1 MSKEK
6 IVSEPTEEMKRRER
20 AERILDAATDLLLR
34 HGYKRI
40 TIDDVA
46 KKAKVGKGT
55 IYLHWKTREALFGTL
70 MLREVLAL
78 WQELLS
84 RLRSDPKEV
93 LFHRVMRSMMLI
105 GMSRPLG
112 RALFTRDK
120 ELLGKLAEKSFGVG
134 PTQQA
139 FKGEFLSLARKL
151 GLLRSDMDP
160 VRQNYAL
167 RATVNG
173 FLTIDQSLTDEQ
185 QLSLEE
191 KAEALAE
198 TIRRTFEPEKPLP
211 PDALHEAAAVIIKLL
226 EQVYSFS
233 EERLNEQM
241 E

>member
-1 MSKEK
+1 MSNEK
-6 IVSEPTEEMKRRER
+6 IISEQMKRRER
-20 AERILDAATDLLLR
+20 AERILDAAADLLLR

-46 KKAKVGKGT
+46 KKAEVGKGT

-70 MLREVLAL
+70 MLREVLVI

-93 LFHRVMRSMMLI
+93 LFHRVMRSIMMI

-139 FKGEFLSLARKL
+139 FKGEFLSLARNL
-151 GLLRSDMDP
+151 GLLRSNMNP
-160 VRQNYAL
+160 EKQNYAL

-173 FLTIDQSLTDEQ
+173 FLIIDQSLTDEQ
-185 QLSLEE
+185 QLTLEE

-198 TIRRTFEPEKPLP
+198 TIRRAFEPEKPLP
-211 PDALHEAAAVIIKLL
+211 PADLHEAAAAVIKLF
-226 EQVYSFS
+226 EQVYTFS

-241 E
+241 K